1 MVRWHSVLLALW
13 LVPGVSAAQ
22 QTTLTVPLDRLEA
35 RAVRDSTDPLV
46 LYDLGIGYW
55 VNRRFNEAEAA
66 LRKADAI
73 DPRVPEVQLALAYL
87 PYARRPK
94 LWNEEAKRK
103 VPPDLIATVNES
115 NRRFRRTFMLDP
127 MVDMRIVGLV
137 IPPRDAIIIGRNAD
151 RYYAALVLGLEY
163 FWGGDYGSAYA
174 SLEKAYAFTSEKD
187 RNQIPGFVLWYHG
200 LAAAHINAYPV
211 AIADFQLLLDRE
223 LEREKSDSVTRFA
236 LLGSNSLRY
245 VLAIML
251 RRAGQNAEAAE
262 EFRTVLTN
270 DLSYEMAHAQL
281 ADLAERSS
289 RWEEAIQERER
300 AIEASPE
307 DAGLLLDYGTTL
319 ARAHRYA
326 EAYEALAR
334 AQAAMPLNAR
344 VPYHMGQVAMADG
357 RQADAMDSFRRFAA
371 IAPSRFRPQVRELET
386 RYGPLTAAPA
396 PAPAP

>member
-1 MVRWHSVLLALW
+1 MVRWHSVLVAILLA
-13 LVPGVSAAQ
+13 PAAAAAQ
-22 QTTLTVPLDRLEA
+22 QVSLTIPVDRLEA

-46 LYDLGIGYW
+46 LYDLGVGYW
-55 VNRRFNEAEAA
+55 VDRRFDEAEAA
-66 LRKADAI
+66 LRKANAI

-94 LWNEEAKRK
+94 LWQEEARRK
-103 VPPDLIATVNES
+103 VPPDLVATVNEA

-163 FWGGDYGSAYA
+163 FWGGDYGSAFA
-174 SLEKAYAFTSEKD
+174 SLEKAYTFTSEKD
-187 RNQIPGFVLWYHG
+187 RKQVPGFVLWYHG
-200 LAAAHINAYPV
+200 LAAAHINAYSE
-211 AIADFQLLLDRE
+211 AIQDFQLLLDRA
-223 LEREKSDSVTRFA
+223 LERERSDSVTRFSI
-236 LLGSNSLRY
+236 LESNSMRY

-251 RRAGQNAEAAE
+251 RRAGQNAQAAE
-262 EFRTVLTN
+262 EFRTVLTT

-281 ADLAERSS
+281 ADIAERASK
-289 RWEEAIQERER
+289 WDEAVQERER
-300 AIEASPE
+300 AIEASPD
-307 DAGLLLDYGTTL
+307 DAGLLFDYGTTL

-326 EAYEALAR
+326 EAYDALAR
-334 AQAAMPLNAR
+334 AQEAMPLNAR

-357 RQADAMDSFRRFAA
+357 RQAEAMESFRRFAA

-386 RYGPLTAAPA
+386 RYGPLTAASA
-396 PAPAP
+396 P